1 MYEHEEKQI
10 KCDSSDFSSHFASA
24 LEVHKIVHRTKP
36 SHQCMHANCGKWF
49 RRKWDLNLHL
59 QKHKG
64 MEHEC
69 DHDGCTFTTATE
81 KQLKEHKK
89 VIRMITLTS
98 AKSVTKV
105 SNIGLV

>member
-1 MYEHEEKQI
+1 M
-10 KCDSSDFSSHFASA
+10 SA
-24 LEVHKIVHRTKP
+24 LEVHKIVHRTNP
-36 SHQCMHANCGKWF
+36 SHQSMNANCGKWF

-64 MEHEC
+64 TEHKC
-69 DHDGCTFTTATE
+69 DHNGCTFTTATE

-89 VIRMITLTS
+89 GIRMITLMS

-105 SNIGLV
+105 SNTGPV